1 MEAFAIVLGR
11 GVLWNKRGWSRHSEW
26 VRSWPGIVMGKQPAS
41 CVISTCFLCLVL
53 WVSKRVVASTN
64 SSHIESRFLTAFLLV
79 PVVFKSAKGTH
90 FPSFWLQGGV
100 SKMYFE
106 LLTPHEFLWACEIS
120 HSFTS
125 PPRSAVLNWWL
136 LFPSYP
142 NPCRPS
148 YTALVV

>member
-11 GVLWNKRGWSRHSEW
+11 GVLWNKRVWSRHSEW
-26 VRSWPGIVMGKQPAS
+26 VRSWPGIVMGKQPTS
-41 CVISTCFLCLVL
+41 CVISTYFLCLVL

-64 SSHIESRFLTAFLLV
+64 SSHRESRFLTAFLLV

-100 SKMYFE
+100 SKMCFE
-106 LLTPHEFLWACEIS
+106 LLTPHDLLWACEIS

-125 PPRSAVLNWWL
+125 PPRSADPKLMAS
-136 LFPSYP
+136 FPFLP
-142 NPCRPS
+142 NS
-148 YTALVV
+148 L